1 MYKATGDLP
10 KHIPKVTNFFKK
22 DIRAKDEGFLL
33 KEIPLCKDHHLKG
46 ECLRGKKC
54 KFLHMKETRYY
65 FNQTEDKD
73 VPEAKRRHQETD
85 LHIDST
91 DHHFNIFRDGSNL
104 GNNPTSIHQ
113 STNYTPEYLASIG
126 GSNLT
131 LSVSALFEENLLL
144 RKKLDD
150 LRKQVNDLQATN
162 EFLLDQNAHL
172 RIQGKLLPSVSMASS
187 ITVPVTT
194 SVTYSSLPPMQA
206 IHHGCITSIPNVQTV
221 QAVNASIFSSAPLVS
236 IAPVTINHQTALAPP
251 QNSSISA
258 NTATV
263 TLTPTINGAAVQLQR
278 SNSLAFSGSNGNSIV
293 SYDSYP
299 AIMTQSL
306 MASTC

>member
-1 MYKATGDLP
+1 M
-10 KHIPKVTNFFKK
+10 KK
-22 DIRAKDEGFLL
+22 DTRIEDAAFLL

-46 ECLRGKKC
+46 ECQRGKKC
-54 KFLHMKETRYY
+54 KYLHMKDTRSFY
-65 FNQTEDKD
+65 TDKEDQD
-73 VPEAKRRHQETD
+73 IPEAKRRHQE
-85 LHIDST
+85 IDFNIPT
-91 DHHFNIFRDGSNL
+91 QTQTTHHFKNYIFRDGTNNNL
-104 GNNPTSIHQ
+104 GSNPPPFIHQSFSSNSEYPTSI
-113 STNYTPEYLASIG
+113 SS
-126 GSNLT
+126 SNLK
-131 LSVSALFEENLLL
+131 LSASALFEENLLL
-144 RKKLDD
+144 KRKLDE

-187 ITVPVTT
+187 ITVPVST
-194 SVTYSSLPPMQA
+194 SVTYSSLPT
-206 IHHGCITSIPNVQTV
+206 IHHGCMTSIPNVQTV

-236 IAPVTINHQTALAPP
+236 IAPVTINHQTALAP

-258 NTATV
+258 GTATV
-263 TLTPTINGAAVQLQR
+263 TLTPTINAAAVQLQR

-306 MASTC
+306 MASSC

>member
-1 MYKATGDLP
+1 MP
-10 KHIPKVTNFFKK
+10 KHIRQDVPNFLKK
-22 DIRAKDEGFLL
+22 DSRVEDAAFVL

-46 ECLRGKKC
+46 ECQRGKKC
-54 KFLHMKETRYY
+54 KFLHMKETRSFYKE
-65 FNQTEDKD
+65 TEDKD
-73 VPEAKRRHQETD
+73 IPEAKRRHQESDRHNIPT
-85 LHIDST
+85 
-91 DHHFNIFRDGSNL
+91 HHFNNYTFRDGSNSAAL
-104 GNNPTSIHQ
+104 IHQ
-113 STNYTPEYLASIG
+113 SMNYTSEYHASIS
-126 GSNLT
+126 GSNLN
-131 LSVSALFEENLLL
+131 LSASALFEENLLL
-144 RKKLDD
+144 KRKLDD

-194 SVTYSSLPPMQA
+194 SVTYSSLPTMQA
-206 IHHGCITSIPNVQTV
+206 IHPYPGCMTSIPNVQTV

-236 IAPVTINHQTALAPP
+236 IAPVTINHQTALAP

-258 NTATV
+258 GTATV
-263 TLTPTINGAAVQLQR
+263 TLTPTINAAAVQLQR

-306 MASTC
+306 MASSC